1 MNCSFSIQSIHRNLQ
16 RKLDT
21 SKKIARRQKKE
32 VKKAFQKVK
41 EYTWTKR
48 ALEILDL

>member
-1 MNCSFSIQSIHRNLQ
+1 LQ

-21 SKKIARRQKKE
+21 SKENSEEAEKRSE
-32 VKKAFQKVK
+32 KAFQKKVK